1 MNAGY
6 LVVRWVQN
14 KMKSVG
20 KSQTQAQ
27 LAGMVGSFLA
37 NFIMKKVTGMG
48 VTGAA
53 TAIATAIGKGGSIA
67 GPLGVIIGGATGY
80 F

>member
-14 KMKSVG
+14 KLNSVG
-20 KSQTQAQ
+20 RSQTQAQ
-27 LAGMVGSFLA
+27 LGGMVGSVTA
-37 NFIMKKVTGMG
+37 NFIIRKVTGMG
-48 VTGAA
+48 VTAAA
-53 TAIATAIGKGGSIA
+53 TAIATAIGKGGAIA